1 MSQSYGTSDGSH
13 NHESAVHQLELF
25 PQPKPSSHAKAP
37 QLLMSAEALQE
48 WKQRIFSYQQSAKQN
63 SAPQQGTLFDLA
75 PNPFDPDTVD
85 PFSLRLQ
92 NLACLD
98 LPDPGDELCLYF
110 VIDNTLPLL
119 LYVGETKRSPN
130 QRWANHD
137 CEMYISRYISLHRR
151 YSLDVAVNIGFW
163 FGAPASRKQRLQ
175 LESDLIYKWRSP
187 FNKECWQW
195 WGQPFG
201 K

>member
-1 MSQSYGTSDGSH
+1 M
-13 NHESAVHQLELF
+13 
-25 PQPKPSSHAKAP
+25 PK
-37 QLLMSAEALQE
+37 
-48 WKQRIFSYQQSAKQN
+48 WKQRIFNYQQSAQQN
-63 SAPQQGTLFDLA
+63 STPQQGTLFDLA

-85 PFSLRLQ
+85 PFTLRLQ

-98 LPDPGDELCLYF
+98 RPDPGDELCLYF

-130 QRWANHD
+130 QRWTNHD
-137 CEMYISRYISLHRR
+137 CETYINRYISLHRR
-151 YSLDVAVNIGFW
+151 YAIDVAVGIAFW
-163 FGAPASRKQRLQ
+163 FGAPAHRQQRLK
-175 LESDLIYKWRSP
+175 LESELIHKWRSP
-187 FNKECWQW
+187 FNKESWQW